1 MARLQE
7 RYCKEIVPLLREEF
21 GYANPMEVPRLEKI
35 VVNVGVGEAARTP
48 ELLDEAVAELEM
60 ITGQKVVVTRARKS
74 IANFHLRAGMP
85 IGCCVTLRRDRMY
98 EFFDRLVNASLPR
111 IRDFHGVSPKAF
123 DGRGNYTLGL
133 KEQII
138 FPEIHYDKVKNVH
151 GMDIC
156 IISTA
161 KTDEEAR
168 ALLRH
173 MGMPF
178 RKPQQ

>member
-7 RYCKEIVPLLREEF
+7 RYTQEVLPLLREEF
-21 GYANPMEVPRLEKI
+21 SYKNPMQVPKLKKI
-35 VVNVGVGEAARTP
+35 VVNVGMGEASKTP
-48 ELLDEAVAELEM
+48 ELLEEAVAELEM
-60 ITGQKVVVTRARKS
+60 ITGQKPVVTRARKS

-85 IGCCVTLRRDRMY
+85 IGCSVTLRGDRMY

-111 IRDFHGVSPKAF
+111 IRDFHGVSAKAF

-133 KEQII
+133 KEQIM

-156 IISTA
+156 IVSSA

-178 RKPQQ
+178 RKR

>member
-1 MARLQE
+1 MARLQK
-7 RYCKEIVPLLREEF
+7 RYAQEIAPLLREEF
-21 GYANPMEVPRLEKI
+21 SYTNPMQVPRLEKI
-35 VVNVGVGEAARTP
+35 VVNVGMGEASKTP
-48 ELLDEAVAELEM
+48 ELLEEAVAELEM
-60 ITGQKVVVTRARKS
+60 ITGQKPIVTRARKS

-85 IGCCVTLRRDRMY
+85 IGCSVTLRGRRMY

-111 IRDFHGVSPKAF
+111 IRDFRGVSAKAF

-133 KEQII
+133 KEQIM

-156 IISTA
+156 IVSSA

-178 RKPQQ
+178 RKR

>member
-7 RYCKEIVPLLREEF
+7 RYSKDVVPLLREEF
-21 GYANPMEVPRLEKI
+21 SYKNPMQVPKLEKI
-35 VVNVGVGEAARTP
+35 VINVGIGQATSTP
-48 ELLDEAVAELEM
+48 ELIDEAVAELEM
-60 ITGQKVVVTRARKS
+60 ITGQKAVVTRARKS

-85 IGCCVTLRRDRMY
+85 IGCCVTLRGGRMY

-111 IRDFHGVSPKAF
+111 IRDFRGVSVKAF

-133 KEQII
+133 KEQIM

-156 IISTA
+156 IVSSA

-178 RKPQQ
+178 RKR

>member
-1 MARLQE
+1 MARLLE
-7 RYCKEIVPLLREEF
+7 RYRKEIVPLLREEF
-21 GYANPMEVPRLEKI
+21 GYKNPMEVPRLEKI
-35 VVNVGVGEAARTP
+35 VVNVGMGEGARSP
-48 ELLDEAVAELEM
+48 ELLDAAAEELAA
-60 ITGQKVVVTRARKS
+60 ITGQRPVITRARKS
-74 IANFHLRAGMP
+74 IANFRIRAGMP
-85 IGCCVTLRRDRMY
+85 VGCRVTLRGRRMY
-98 EFFDRLVNASLPR
+98 EFLDRLVNASLPR
-111 IRDFHGVSPKAF
+111 IRDFRGVSPKAF

-156 IISTA
+156 IVSTA

-173 MGMPF
+173 LGMPF
-178 RKPQQ
+178 RQR

>member
-7 RYCKEIVPLLREEF
+7 RYSKDVVPLLREEF
-21 GYANPMEVPRLEKI
+21 SYKNPMQVPKLEKI
-35 VVNVGVGEAARTP
+35 VVNVGIGQATSTP
-48 ELLDEAVAELEM
+48 ELIDDAVAELEM
-60 ITGQKVVVTRARKS
+60 ITGQKAVITRARKS

-85 IGCCVTLRRDRMY
+85 IGCCVTLRGGRMY

-111 IRDFHGVSPKAF
+111 IRDFRGVSVKAF

-133 KEQII
+133 KEQIM

-156 IISTA
+156 IVSSA
-161 KTDEEAR
+161 RTDEEAR

-178 RKPQQ
+178 RKR

>member
-1 MARLQE
+1 MARLQKKYTDE
-7 RYCKEIVPLLREEF
+7 VVPLLREEF
-21 GYANPMEVPRLEKI
+21 GYKNPMQVPKLSKI
-35 VVNVGVGEAARTP
+35 VVNVGMGEATRTP

-60 ITGQKVVVTRARKS
+60 ITGQKPVITRARKS
-74 IANFHLRAGMP
+74 IANFRLRAGMP
-85 IGCCVTLRRDRMY
+85 IGCSVTLRGRRMY

-111 IRDFHGVSPKAF
+111 IRDFRGVSAKAF

-133 KEQII
+133 REQIM

-156 IISTA
+156 IVSTA

-178 RKPQQ
+178 RKR

>member
-1 MARLQE
+1 MARLQK
-7 RYCKEIVPLLREEF
+7 RYSEDVVPMLREEF
-21 GYANPMEVPRLEKI
+21 GYTNPMQVPKLEKI
-35 VVNVGVGEAARTP
+35 VVNVGMGEATRTP
-48 ELLDEAVAELEM
+48 ELLEEAVTELEQ
-60 ITGQKVVVTRARKS
+60 ITGQKPVVTRARKS

-85 IGCCVTLRRDRMY
+85 IGCSVTLRGRRMY

-111 IRDFHGVSPKAF
+111 IRDFRGVSAKAF

-133 KEQII
+133 KEQIM

-156 IISTA
+156 IVSSA
-161 KTDEEAR
+161 RTDEEAR

-178 RKPQQ
+178 RKR

>member
-1 MARLQE
+1 MARLRDRYTQE
-7 RYCKEIVPLLREEF
+7 ILPLLREEF
-21 GYANPMEVPRLEKI
+21 GYKNPMQVPKLKKI
-35 VVNVGVGEAARTP
+35 VVNVGMGEAAKTP
-48 ELLDEAVAELEM
+48 ELLDEAVGELQM
-60 ITGQKVVVTRARKS
+60 ITGQKPIVTRARKS

-85 IGCCVTLRRDRMY
+85 IGCSVTLRGDRMY
-98 EFFDRLVNASLPR
+98 EFFDRLVSASLPR
-111 IRDFHGVSPKAF
+111 IRDFRGVSDKAF

-133 KEQII
+133 KEQIM

-156 IISTA
+156 IVSSA
-161 KTDEEAR
+161 STDEEAL

-178 RKPQQ
+178 RKR

>member
-7 RYCKEIVPLLREEF
+7 RYSQDVVPLLREEF
-21 GYANPMEVPRLEKI
+21 SYKNPMEVPKLEKI
-35 VVNVGVGEAARTP
+35 VVNVGIGEATRTP
-48 ELLDEAVAELEM
+48 ELVDEAVAELEM
-60 ITGQKVVVTRARKS
+60 ITGQKAIITRARKS

-85 IGCCVTLRRDRMY
+85 IGCCVTLRGRQMY

-111 IRDFHGVSPKAF
+111 IRDFRGVSAKAF

-133 KEQII
+133 KEQIM

-156 IISTA
+156 IVSTA

-178 RKPQQ
+178 RKR

>member
-7 RYCKEIVPLLREEF
+7 RYAQEVSPLLREEF
-21 GYANPMEVPRLEKI
+21 GYTNSMQIPRLEKI
-35 VVNVGVGEAARTP
+35 VVNVGMGAASKTP
-48 ELLDEAVAELEM
+48 ELLEEAVAELEM
-60 ITGQKVVVTRARKS
+60 ITGQKPVVTRARKS

-85 IGCCVTLRRDRMY
+85 IGCSVTLRGDRMY

-111 IRDFHGVSPKAF
+111 IRDFRGVSAKAF

-133 KEQII
+133 KEQIM

-156 IISTA
+156 IVSSA

-178 RKPQQ
+178 RKR